1 MLRIITTEHQQEP
14 LQCIRNTT
22 EATIR
27 TRMHIN
33 HRTWV
38 WANKVLVAW
47 ASMDNC
53 LRPLAW
59 SIILCSS
66 NHSSRLDL
74 HITISWVDLKVESV
88 ACIKPRVGIRDSI

>member
-1 MLRIITTEHQQEP
+1 MLRIIIMVPQQEP

-22 EATIR
+22 VATIR
-27 TRMHIN
+27 TRMHTS

-47 ASMDNC
+47 ASMDSC
-53 LRPLAW
+53 RLPLAW

-66 NHSSRLDL
+66 NRNSRLG
-74 HITISWVDLKVESV
+74 HRITISWVDLRAELV